1 MVFHRLH
8 VPHKNELWHLEFQ
21 PRQCRQTIAPAPF
34 SPCYRVV
41 VVVLV
46 ATGRIVMAGLRRKKN
61 RTDNRNVKIIN
72 VNYRHL
78 LCYFYVL
85 HTYGKDKMPFSIY
98 IYIFFES
105 PGKKSW
111 PWQTRARED
120 G

>member
-1 MVFHRLH
+1 MQTDNRSSAIQSLLQSGCGGVGRYRTDSDGRASEE
-8 VPHKNELWHLEFQ
+8 KN
-21 PRQCRQTIAPAPF
+21 
-34 SPCYRVV
+34 S
-41 VVVLV
+41 
-46 ATGRIVMAGLRRKKN
+46 
-61 RTDNRNVKIIN
+61 TDNRNVKIIN